1 MNDNEIEY
9 FQEKSVIDYPYSIK
23 FMEKK
28 VEEIYKNNCKE
39 FLWFLEHDNIYTAGT
54 SAKPEGLRNSSTETR
69 HTNEEKR
76 DRVMERVRDKA
87 KSFL

>member
-9 FQEKSVIDYPYSIK
+9 FQEEGLIDYPYSIK

-39 FLWFLEHDNIYTAGT
+39 FYGF
-54 SAKPEGLRNSSTETR
+54 
-69 HTNEEKR
+69 
-76 DRVMERVRDKA
+76 
-87 KSFL
+87 

>member
-9 FQEKSVIDYPYSIK
+9 FQEEGFIDYPYSIK

-39 FLWFLEHDNIYTAGT
+39 FYGF
-54 SAKPEGLRNSSTETR
+54 
-69 HTNEEKR
+69 
-76 DRVMERVRDKA
+76 
-87 KSFL
+87 

>member
-9 FQEKSVIDYPYSIK
+9 FQEKKVIDYPYSIK

-28 VEEIYKNNCKE
+28 VEEIHKNSCKE

-54 SAKPEGLRNSSTETR
+54 SAKPEDLISKN
-69 HTNEEKR
+69 KY
-76 DRVMERVRDKA
+76 
-87 KSFL
+87 

>member
-9 FQEKSVIDYPYSIK
+9 FQEEGVIDYPYSIK

-39 FLWFLEHDNIYTAGT
+39 FLWFLEHYNIY
-54 SAKPEGLRNSSTETR
+54 SA
-69 HTNEEKR
+69 
-76 DRVMERVRDKA
+76 
-87 KSFL
+87 